1 MGLPRVFWTAPRTRG
16 SFERRI
22 NSSPRP
28 ILVGEVI
35 AMPDHKNPFTSP
47 ELSTYFDKLPRATQ
61 EAIEQSGV
69 KFESVD
75 HLRDFIDN
83 LNHKK

>member
-1 MGLPRVFWTAPRTRG
+1 
-16 SFERRI
+16 
-22 NSSPRP
+22 
-28 ILVGEVI
+28 
-35 AMPDHKNPFTSP
+35 MPDHKNPFTSP